1 LDEKDSDFKSGEI
14 ERFVSR
20 PRFAPGGFLKGAN
33 HGPCRDFIAA
43 QL

>member
-1 LDEKDSDFKSGEI
+1 LDEKDSDFKTGEI
-14 ERFVSR
+14 ETFVFGR
-20 PRFAPGGFLKGAN
+20 CFAQAGFLKGAN

>member
-14 ERFVSR
+14 EGFVSE
-20 PRFAPGGFLKGAN
+20 PHFVLDGFLKRAN